1 MTTERIDIVV
11 REDGSRVVRRNLD
24 DVGDAADGAADA
36 LDTLKGVMAALVTGA
51 VLSKLAEYTGIWT
64 DLTARV
70 SRFAGTAANT
80 GATMERIMSIA
91 QRTYAPLESTAE
103 IYLENAFALQQLG
116 KTQQQTLDYTEAMTN
131 ALVVSGAKGQR
142 AETVIR
148 ALSKAMLEGSL
159 RGDNWQSVLQQGGR
173 ITELLTAQTG
183 KSLSELDRMARD
195 GKLSMDVVFDAL
207 VNNLSKLQEEADEMP
222 ATVGDAFIRLRNRVI
237 QVIGEMDEKL
247 GASQGFVKLIDAINA
262 NLETIVPLLAG
273 VAAAVVTAFAP
284 GIIMAFAGQV
294 KGLWVLMAAH
304 PFVAITAAI
313 AGVLTALYLL
323 RDELSLGIDET
334 TTFGD
339 LMRSVWEEV
348 GPLLATVAE
357 TARNVFGFIGETL
370 LESTRLWLGITGD
383 YVRKDEAM
391 WLSVV
396 RVVLQVFDTI
406 GAAIRGTFVAAGRS
420 IGIFVAAAI
429 ESFLGLGDVINKVM
443 SGDFQDAWD
452 TAKANA
458 AKGVDAWKEIGS
470 QWGTAYGEAFRAQ
483 ADSGLEAWLDGRI
496 ERAKQI
502 GLERSQAEAA
512 TLDAPSPFTPGSPV
526 DADAAKKAA
535 REMDRLRNSLRSLLD
550 SIYPVDAAKRAL
562 SEAQDTL
569 TRSVAAGLISVAEAR
584 QAYDDLRESMAD
596 QLDPLAALNRELD
609 ESIELLRMSSG
620 QREIEAELLRMT
632 EQMRRS
638 GVKLTQEET
647 AALRAKL
654 VVEQELARIS
664 QARDSMWQNSG
675 AGQLEEFRVNV
686 EAMKQLLADA
696 QSGFGAGDVAGAL
709 QQMLPWANLDGT
721 KEQMDAYVQ
730 QHADM
735 YEQIRLLE
743 EQSLINA
750 QTANQL
756 RLQADQQMLE
766 RRLQYTREFFGAL
779 AQLSTSENRKLAQI
793 GKAAAIVQATI
804 DGVLAVQKTM
814 AETPYPYNIPLAA
827 AQAAVAAANVAQI
840 ASTGFRTGGTMTV
853 GGSGGS
859 DSQLVAF
866 RATPGEKVQVNTP
879 AQARALEKGGQPTEV
894 SVPVT
899 VVNVRDPDEVPNA
912 LRDHP
917 GSKGAIIN
925 MLAEDPG
932 SFRQA
937 LNLNS

>member
-24 DVGDAADGAADA
+24 DLGDSADGAADA
-36 LDTLKGVMAALVTGA
+36 LDTLKGIMAALVTGA

-222 ATVGDAFIRLRNRVI
+222 ATIGDAFIRLRNRVI

-284 GIIMAFAGQV
+284 GIIMAFAAQV

-304 PFVAITAAI
+304 PFVAIAAAI

-357 TARNVFGFIGETL
+357 VARNVFGFIGETL
-370 LESTRLWLGITGD
+370 LESTKLWLGITGD

-396 RVVLQVFDTI
+396 RVVLQVFDMI

-420 IGIFVAAAI
+420 IGIFVGAAI

-512 TLDAPSPFTPGSPV
+512 TLDAPSPFTPGSPI
-526 DADAAKKAA
+526 DPDAAKKAA
-535 REMDRLRNSLRSLLD
+535 RELEKLKNSLRSLLD

-569 TRSVAAGLISVAEAR
+569 TRSVAAGLLTVGQAR
-584 QAYDDLRESMAD
+584 QAYEDLKESMAD

-620 QREIEAELLRMT
+620 QRAIEAELLRMT

-664 QARDSMWQNSG
+664 QAKDSMWQNSG

-686 EAMKQLLADA
+686 EAMKQLMADA
-696 QSGFGAGDVAGAL
+696 QSGFGVGDVAGAL

-735 YEQIRLLE
+735 YEQIRMLE
-743 EQSLINA
+743 ERSLINA
-750 QTANQL
+750 QTAHQL

-879 AQARALEKGGQPTEV
+879 AQARALEQGGRPTEV